1 MTPTLPTGVSPAS
14 LFTLRLRA
22 ATLYAMKDRGHLLT
36 EQHNPHS
43 AALDALTLEQAF
55 DVMNAEDRR
64 ISAAVAA
71 AKPEIVAAIELVAEA
86 LGSGGRLIYV
96 GAGTSGRLGV
106 IDAAECPPTFL
117 SDPEM
122 IQGVIA
128 GGDEALKCSVE
139 HAEDDPGAGAAAVDE
154 LAVGPKDVILGI
166 ASGGTTPFVHG
177 ALRRARERGAR
188 TVFLACVRRE
198 EVSDDADVSI
208 RVLTGPEVISGSTRL
223 KAGIATKMVLNMVST
238 LAMVRLGKVF
248 GNLMVDVNARGC
260 AKLTER
266 AVRTVSS
273 ATGLS
278 PDQATALL
286 DKADWH
292 VKTAIVMHYLGV
304 DRGEARR
311 RLEAAG
317 GLVRTVIPNVE

>member
-1 MTPTLPTGVSPAS
+1 
-14 LFTLRLRA
+14 
-22 ATLYAMKDRGHLLT
+22 MKDRGHLLT

-43 AALDALTLEQAF
+43 AGLDALTLEQAF
-55 DVMNAEDRR
+55 DVMNAEDQR
-64 ISAAVAA
+64 ISAAVAS
-71 AKPEIVAAIELVAEA
+71 AKPQIVAAIELVAAA
-86 LGSGGRLIYV
+86 LRGGGRLIYI

-117 SDPEM
+117 CDPEM

-128 GGDEALKCSVE
+128 GGDEALKRSVE
-139 HAEDDPGAGAAAVDE
+139 HAEDDPAGGAARVDD
-154 LAVGPKDVILGI
+154 LAVGPHDVILGI
-166 ASGGTTPFVHG
+166 ATGGTTPFVHG
-177 ALRRARERGAR
+177 AIRRARERGAR

-198 EVSDDADVSI
+198 DVPDEADVSI

-260 AKLTER
+260 AKLSER
-266 AVRTVSS
+266 AVRTVSM
-273 ATGLS
+273 ATSLS
-278 PDQATALL
+278 HEQAAKLL
-286 DKADWH
+286 DAADWH
-292 VKTAIVMHYLGV
+292 VKTAIVMHHLGV

-311 RLEAAG
+311 RLDAAG
-317 GLVRTVIPNVE
+317 GLVRTVIPNPE